1 MWNLKK
7 GQTELLCGTDADSQ
21 TLKNSWSLEETVW
34 GVGDVLG
41 LWGGNPVKLDCYDH
55 YFEKKG
61 YQTENGKHNRAL
73 RGAWRSASLYWED
86 AIRPLRAGGQAGKRS
101 GCFAS
106 YRTRLIFLFLLP
118 PPTPSLLPSCGLP
131 FRSSEQTPLQGFPRD
146 VPAMSTSIWPQG
158 LAPAPRGAKH
168 AGWWPPR
175 GPSTPR
181 APGRSVV
188 LRALEAPHFAR
199 AGGVPRLTS
208 PCSLRGDEGK
218 QATKR

>member
-1 MWNLKK
+1 MVIVAIVIIVAAIVVMIIILKK
-7 GQTELLCGTDADSQ
+7 KDTRQRMANTTEPFVAPGNPLHFTGRTQYGHRGLEAKQVNGRVALLPTELGS
-21 TLKNSWSLEETVW
+21 
-34 GVGDVLG
+34 
-41 LWGGNPVKLDCYDH
+41 
-55 YFEKKG
+55 YF
-61 YQTENGKHNRAL
+61 YFF
-73 RGAWRSASLYWED
+73 
-86 AIRPLRAGGQAGKRS
+86 
-101 GCFAS
+101 C
-106 YRTRLIFLFLLP
+106 LLP
-118 PPTPSLLPSCGLP
+118 RLPSSLP
-131 FRSSEQTPLQGFPRD
+131 VVCRLDPLNKPPSRRSFPRD
-146 VPAMSTSIWPQG
+146 VPATSTSIWPQG